1 MNQKPIT
8 PHWEST
14 MKRSIGWW
22 LLVSITSV
30 ACAAPALAQ
39 YPTRPLR
46 LLVGLQPGGGTD
58 ITARTVATRLTD
70 VLGQQ
75 VVVENRA
82 GSGGLIAADIA
93 AKSPPD
99 GYTLLLGSISYS
111 AIFASLYK
119 KLPYDPVKDFAPI
132 TLLATTPNV
141 LCASLTFPPKSVA
154 EFIAY
159 AKKNPGKVNY
169 ASSGNGSS
177 LHLSMEYLKFLTGI
191 DVVHV
196 PYKGGSATISDLIAG
211 QIQIMFNN
219 MPTQV
224 PFIKAGKVRALVVT
238 TAKRNPQFPEL
249 PTMIEAG
256 VPGFEVVV
264 WYSVFAPAKVAK
276 PIIAKLNSDIVK
288 VLNMPDIRERLAQQ
302 GSDAAPSS
310 PEELAAFQKAEIAKW
325 AKVVK
330 ASGATAD

>member
-1 MNQKPIT
+1 
-8 PHWEST
+8 
-14 MKRSIGWW
+14 MKKTIGWC
-22 LLVSITSV
+22 LLASLASF

-39 YPTRPLR
+39 YPTKPLR
-46 LLVGLQPGGGTD
+46 LVVGLAPGGGTD
-58 ITARTVATRLTD
+58 ITARTVAARLSD

-75 VVVENRA
+75 VVVENRP
-82 GSGGLIAADIA
+82 GSGGLIAAEIVSKA
-93 AKSPPD
+93 PAD

-132 TLLATTPNV
+132 SLLATTPNV

-159 AKKNPGKVNY
+159 AKANPGKVTY

-177 LHLSMEYLKFLTGI
+177 LHLSMEYLKSLTGI
-191 DVVHV
+191 DVLHV
-196 PYKGGSATISDLIAG
+196 PYKGGSTTIPDLIAG

-219 MPTQV
+219 LPTQV
-224 PFIKAGKVRALVVT
+224 PFIKAGKVRALAVT
-238 TAKRNPQFPEL
+238 TAKRNAQFPDL

-256 VPGFEVVV
+256 IPGFEVTV
-264 WYSVFAPAKVAK
+264 WYSMFAPAKTPKAIVT
-276 PIIAKLNSDIVK
+276 KLNADVVK
-288 VLNMPDIRERLAQQ
+288 VLNMADIRERLAQQ
-302 GSDAAPSS
+302 GSDAAPST

-330 ASGATAD
+330 ASGARID

>member
-1 MNQKPIT
+1 MRQ
-8 PHWEST
+8 
-14 MKRSIGWW
+14 SIGGW
-22 LLVSITSV
+22 LLASV
-30 ACAAPALAQ
+30 TALACTAPALAE
-39 YPTRPLR
+39 YPTKPVRF
-46 LLVGLQPGGGTD
+46 LVGLAPGGGTD
-58 ITARTVATRLTD
+58 ITARTVAGRLSE

-75 VVVENRA
+75 VIVENRA

-93 AKSPPD
+93 AKSAPD

-119 KLPYDPVKDFAPI
+119 NLPYDPVRDFAPI
-132 TLLATTPNV
+132 SLLATTPNV

-159 AKKNPGKVNY
+159 AKANPGKVTY

-177 LHLSMEYLKFLTGI
+177 LHLSMEYLKSLTGV
-191 DVVHV
+191 DLVHV
-196 PYKGGSATISDLIAG
+196 PYKGGSTTIPDLIAG

-219 MPTQV
+219 LPTQV
-224 PFIKAGKVRALVVT
+224 PFIKAGKVRALAVT
-238 TAKRNPQFPEL
+238 TAKRNAQFPEL

-264 WYSVFAPAKVAK
+264 WYSMFAPAKTPK
-276 PIIAKLNSDIVK
+276 PIVAKLNTEVVK

-302 GSDAAPSS
+302 GSDAAPTT
-310 PEELAAFQKAEIAKW
+310 PEELAIFQKAEIAKW
-325 AKVVK
+325 AKVVR
-330 ASGATAD
+330 ASGARID

>member
-1 MNQKPIT
+1 MR
-8 PHWEST
+8 
-14 MKRSIGWW
+14 RSIGWW
-22 LLVSITSV
+22 VLASVTSF
-30 ACAAPALAQ
+30 ACAAPAVAQ
-39 YPTRPLR
+39 YPTKPVRF
-46 LLVGLQPGGGTD
+46 LVGLAPGGGTD
-58 ITARTVATRLTD
+58 ITARTVATRLSD

-75 VVVENRA
+75 VIVENRP

-93 AKSPPD
+93 AKSAPD

-132 TLLATTPNV
+132 SLLATTPNV
-141 LCASLTFPPKSVA
+141 LCASLTFPPKSVS

-159 AKKNPGKVNY
+159 AKANPGRVTY

-177 LHLSMEYLKFLTGI
+177 LHLSMEYLKSLTGI

-196 PYKGGSATISDLIAG
+196 PYKGGSTTIPDLIAG

-219 MPTQV
+219 LPTQV
-224 PFIKAGKVRALVVT
+224 PFIKAGKVRALAVT
-238 TAKRNPQFPEL
+238 TAKRNAQFPEL

-264 WYSVFAPAKVAK
+264 WYSMFAPAKTPSSIV
-276 PIIAKLNSDIVK
+276 AKLNTEVVK

-302 GSDAAPSS
+302 GSDAAPTT
-310 PEELAAFQKAEIAKW
+310 PEQLAAFQKVEIAKW

-330 ASGATAD
+330 ASGARVD